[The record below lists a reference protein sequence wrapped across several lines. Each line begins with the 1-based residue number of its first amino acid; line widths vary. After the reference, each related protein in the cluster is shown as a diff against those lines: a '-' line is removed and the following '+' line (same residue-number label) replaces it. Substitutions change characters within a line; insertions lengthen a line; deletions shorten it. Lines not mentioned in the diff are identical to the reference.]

1 MWNFF
6 SPASTSSIVFIQ
18 IFIFSSNMHN
28 TIIHI
33 GWWWEKYLSKCSLI
47 KSCYS
52 WLDKRF
58 VLGDC
63 FFIFWF
69 MDQPKLFFFSKW
81 KKNLQTFYFYF
92 VFQCYNARI
101 AFCILTVNDE
111 HNKTNLGLKQSVQV
125 KFKDG
130 ICAKLCLK
138 L

>member
-1 MWNFF
+1 
-6 SPASTSSIVFIQ
+6 
-18 IFIFSSNMHN
+18 
-28 TIIHI
+28 
-33 GWWWEKYLSKCSLI
+33 
-47 KSCYS
+47 
-52 WLDKRF
+52 
-58 VLGDC
+58 
-63 FFIFWF
+63 
-69 MDQPKLFFFSKW
+69 MDQPKFFFFSKW

-138 L
+138 LSFFFFFFHPLTSEILNEEIVEIDF